1 MNFAVDHRY
10 VDGGR
15 CKNLI
20 PSFLS
25 IFENPEQFLRAGKKT
40 IQENKKLDW
49 FYIYQS
55 LWKLNKCDSYIWW
68 YL

>member
-20 PSFLS
+20 PAFLS
-25 IFENPEQFLRAGKKT
+25 VFKNPENFLNTPKK
-40 IQENKKLDW
+40 
-49 FYIYQS
+49 
-55 LWKLNKCDSYIWW
+55 
-68 YL
+68 

>member
-1 MNFAVDHRY
+1 VNFAVDHRY

-40 IQENKKLDW
+40 IQENKKLD
-49 FYIYQS
+49 
-55 LWKLNKCDSYIWW
+55 
-68 YL
+68 